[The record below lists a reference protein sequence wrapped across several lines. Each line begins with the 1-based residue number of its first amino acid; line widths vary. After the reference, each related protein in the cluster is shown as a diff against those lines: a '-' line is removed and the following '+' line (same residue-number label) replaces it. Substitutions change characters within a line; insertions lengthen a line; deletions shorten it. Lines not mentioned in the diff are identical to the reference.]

1 MQAKV
6 LPAGNYKILD
16 MKVLRLY
23 TTLGCH
29 LCEEAELMLLP
40 LLRKKGYQL
49 QKVEISESEE
59 LVEQYGI
66 RIPVIRVS
74 EKLRNER
81 EGPTE
86 LGWPF
91 DLEQLNRFLP

>member
-1 MQAKV
+1 
-6 LPAGNYKILD
+6 

-29 LCEEAELMLLP
+29 LCEEAEVILLP
-40 LLRKKGYQL
+40 LLQQQGYRL
-49 QKVEISESEE
+49 EKVEISESEE
-59 LVEQYGI
+59 LVELYGI
-66 RIPVIRVS
+66 RIPVIALS
-74 EKLRNER
+74 EGLASER

-91 DLEQLNRFLP
+91 DLDQVSRFLP

>member
-1 MQAKV
+1 
-6 LPAGNYKILD
+6 

-29 LCEEAELMLLP
+29 LCEEAEVILLP
-40 LLRKKGYQL
+40 LLQQQGYRL
-49 QKVEISESEE
+49 EKVEISESEE
-59 LVEQYGI
+59 LVELYGI
-66 RIPVIRVS
+66 RIPVIALS
-74 EKLRNER
+74 ESLRDER

-91 DLEQLNRFLP
+91 DLDQVSRFLP